1 MGLRIA
7 LRMGGTSSERDV
19 SLASGIRVAEA
30 LRTCGH
36 DVRAVDPARG
46 PISNA
51 EQRALATGTVVQA
64 APPSQEALQRMA
76 REALPSFVSNL
87 PRQGDVDVV
96 FLGLHG
102 GSGED
107 GTIQAL
113 LDLAGVP
120 YTGSG
125 HLASALAMDKDLSK
139 QLFRQANVSTAAW
152 LMAPVTADEVEATL
166 GFPVIVKPSKQGS
179 TVGLSIVRGPA
190 ELQPAIDEAFKF
202 DDEVMVE
209 TFIAGREL
217 TVGILGDVALPVGEI
232 IPKHEIYDYE
242 CKYTAGMADER
253 FPAELT
259 QQEARR
265 VQDEALK
272 AFRALKL
279 RGCARIDFRMAKDGT
294 FYCLEANTLPGMT
307 QTSLIPQA
315 AAAAGISFPALCD
328 RIVQLALNERDG
340 RGRVGCHHSRFP
352 PRRSRAFRR
361 DCRGR
366 VCGRDGDRSSFDSR
380 TRARRRRCT
389 RSTRSLARFAA
400 ARHARRF
407 TRSRSPD
414 ATRYRMSSTSAR
426 HSTNCRRRFR

>member
-1 MGLRIA
+1 MGLKIA
-7 LRMGGTSSERDV
+7 LLLGGTSSERDV

-36 DVRAVDPARG
+36 DVRAIDPARG
-46 PISNA
+46 PLSDD
-51 EQRALATGTVVQA
+51 EQRALATGRVVQT
-64 APPSQEALQRMA
+64 APPSQEALRRMA
-76 REALPSFVSNL
+76 REALPSFASNL
-87 PRQGDVDVV
+87 PRQGDADVV

-113 LDLAGVP
+113 LDLGGVP

-139 QLFRQANVSTAAW
+139 RLFRQANVSTAKW
-152 LMAPVTADEVEATL
+152 LMAPAGVDEVNAAL
-166 GFPVIVKPSKQGS
+166 GLPVIVKPSKQGS
-179 TVGLSIVRGPA
+179 TVGLSIVRNA
-190 ELQPAIDEAFKF
+190 SELQPAIDEAFNF
-202 DDEVMVE
+202 DDEVMIE
-209 TFIAGREL
+209 EFIAGREL
-217 TVGILGDVALPVGEI
+217 TVGILGDIALPVGEI

-259 QQEARR
+259 KQETAR
-265 VQDEALK
+265 VQDEALR

-315 AAAAGISFPALCD
+315 AAAAGISFPELCD
-328 RIVQLALNERDG
+328 RIVRLALGD
-340 RGRVGCHHSRFP
+340 HD
-352 PRRSRAFRR
+352 RA
-361 DCRGR
+361 GI
-366 VCGRDGDRSSFDSR
+366 V
-380 TRARRRRCT
+380 
-389 RSTRSLARFAA
+389 
-400 ARHARRF
+400 
-407 TRSRSPD
+407 
-414 ATRYRMSSTSAR
+414 
-426 HSTNCRRRFR
+426 